1 MVDTSPFPDCGY
13 AWMMSDAAA
22 AAKTPG
28 VHLDEDH
35 HDFLVRVVVVNES
48 GEEALGTVFVHETK
62 VGFLL

>member
-1 MVDTSPFPDCGY
+1 
-13 AWMMSDAAA
+13 MMSDAA

-35 HDFLVRVVVVNES
+35 LDFLVRVVVVNES